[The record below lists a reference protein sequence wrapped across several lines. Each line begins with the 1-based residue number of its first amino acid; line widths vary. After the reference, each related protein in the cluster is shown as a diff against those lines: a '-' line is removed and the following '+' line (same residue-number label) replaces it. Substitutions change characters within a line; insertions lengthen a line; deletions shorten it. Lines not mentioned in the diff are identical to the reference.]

1 MTVERKVR
9 GVERDVS
16 FDETREPTISGAH
29 ERSQAPPTPKHSV
42 MDQETVG
49 VLLRRLADRGLAEV
63 YGRGEPADVPR
74 VADLQAVQRLGGV
87 SDLLGDAEVFIEK
100 TDKSV

>member
-1 MTVERKVR
+1 
-9 GVERDVS
+9 
-16 FDETREPTISGAH
+16 
-29 ERSQAPPTPKHSV
+29 
-42 MDQETVG
+42 MDKQTVG

-63 YGRGEPADVPR
+63 NGRGEPADVPS